1 MAPSRTSIKKR
12 ESAVAGLLLV
22 APALILVLLFLV
34 LPIFYTLRLSVAE
47 GPGFNLKGFVGLD
60 HYARLFADQKFLKM
74 ALFPPAG
81 ALMNS
86 IKWMLIAVPAVMLIG
101 LVVALAADR
110 SPIEA
115 LIRGAF
121 FLPMVISGTVI
132 GIIWLF
138 VYTPNPDIGLL
149 NALTGAT
156 QSWLGDPNTVNPSL
170 MAAWIW
176 GQTGMSVVIIAAA
189 LKGVPADSIDAA
201 KVDGANGWQVFWHV
215 TLPAIRIPM
224 SFLLTTQLV
233 QVLKVFDVVF
243 VMTEGGP
250 AGLSRTMALF
260 FYEQTFVSLN
270 PQYGAAIVVVMSVI
284 IVVAFKIA
292 QRIGNEETSG

>member
-12 ESAVAGLLLV
+12 ESAGAGLLLV

-60 HYARLFADQKFLKM
+60 NYARLFADQKFLKM

-115 LIRGAF
+115 MIRGAF